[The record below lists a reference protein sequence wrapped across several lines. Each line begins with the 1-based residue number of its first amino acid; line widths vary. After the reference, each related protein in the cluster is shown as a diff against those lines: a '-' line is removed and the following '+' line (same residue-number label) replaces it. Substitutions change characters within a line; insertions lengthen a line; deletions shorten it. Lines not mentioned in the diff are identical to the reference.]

1 VAGDAQPVA
10 SGNKE
15 LAVRPDMKTVMAG
28 EPTFPPVDH
37 RSCREKPSLTHRKYA
52 VMPIDPALL
61 ARLQT
66 LCGEPVNETTAEAD
80 SEAAFVPFEWQPSLI
95 PPTEA
100 VQGPTAR
107 SADDPATWNA
117 PTAELIDWLRANR
130 DRLPSE
136 PFDRITGSGVWVSDL
151 AKFYL
156 VIDANIQ
163 GGANT
168 LREKG
173 CWMIFSS

>member
-1 VAGDAQPVA
+1 
-10 SGNKE
+10 
-15 LAVRPDMKTVMAG
+15 M
-28 EPTFPPVDH
+28 PT
-37 RSCREKPSLTHRKYA
+37 
-52 VMPIDPALL
+52 DPALL

-66 LCGEPVNETTAEAD
+66 LWGEPVNETTAEAD

-136 PFDRITGSGVWVSDL
+136 PFCLWAGAWVFDPVLFYGSLDAGIAHGPDGRRGKLGGLSHDL
-151 AKFYL
+151 KC
-156 VIDANIQ
+156 
-163 GGANT
+163 
-168 LREKG
+168 LRRTTTQRPPKN
-173 CWMIFSS
+173 